1 VLCLAHSWRAVPGDT
16 VEGVTRGKIPGAAAP
31 ITPSAGQ
38 PSNSRPR
45 NSKPSPG
52 QPSPGQPSSGRGTAG
67 GLATGRARAGAP
79 ATPQALPSR
88 AASRT
93 VPGVAS
99 LALHRLLREP
109 LQAGRVIAVLPDVI
123 YLDFGEYAGEPQVI
137 ALTAPGVICLPNAIA
152 LKLPGQDGPAPPTG
166 AQEPARPA
174 GREDRAAGREDRA
187 AGREERA
194 WVGNG
199 RVLACGMDVQVRRWW
214 DPSPVVGPLS
224 RGRLEHGVASLA
236 RVYSAAEYRPGLDGH
251 DAPAALAARCAA
263 GDLASAVE
271 IAESLVG
278 LGPGLTPS
286 GDSMISGLLLAL
298 RLLGGATAG
307 GTKAVWLAD
316 WLGAAVTCYAEQR
329 TTALAATLLHCAA
342 RGQAA
347 EEVSAVLRAF
357 AGQKPVEPAA
367 RRLLTAGRAT
377 GAELTWGLIAG
388 CGAALALSVS

>member
-1 VLCLAHSWRAVPGDT
+1 
-16 VEGVTRGKIPGAAAP
+16 
-31 ITPSAGQ
+31 
-38 PSNSRPR
+38 
-45 NSKPSPG
+45 
-52 QPSPGQPSSGRGTAG
+52 
-67 GLATGRARAGAP
+67 
-79 ATPQALPSR
+79 
-88 AASRT
+88 
-93 VPGVAS
+93 VAS

-137 ALTAPGVICLPNAIA
+137 ALTAPGVISLPNAIT
-152 LKLPGQDGPAPPTG
+152 LKLPGQDGPAPPAG

-174 GREDRAAGREDRA
+174 GREDRTAGREDRT
-187 AGREERA
+187 AGREDRTAGREDRTAGREDRTAGREDRA

-224 RGRLEHGVASLA
+224 RSRLEHGVASLA

-298 RLLGGATAG
+298 RLLGGATPG

-357 AGQKPVEPAA
+357 AGQEPVEPAA

>member
-1 VLCLAHSWRAVPGDT
+1 M
-16 VEGVTRGKIPGAAAP
+16 EGVTRGIIPGAAAP
-31 ITPSAGQ
+31 ILPSAGQ

-45 NSKPSPG
+45 NSEPSPG
-52 QPSPGQPSSGRGTAG
+52 QHSNGQRSSGQRTAG
-67 GLATGRARAGAP
+67 GRATGRARAGAP
-79 ATPQALPSR
+79 ATPPALPSR
-88 AASRT
+88 AVPRA

-137 ALTAPGVICLPNAIA
+137 ALTAPGVICPPNAIT
-152 LKLPGQDGPAPPTG
+152 LKLPGQDGPAPPAG

-174 GREDRAAGREDRA
+174 GREDRTAGRED
-187 AGREERA
+187 GA

-271 IAESLVG
+271 VAESLVG

-388 CGAALALSVS
+388 CAAALALSIS

>member
-1 VLCLAHSWRAVPGDT
+1 M
-16 VEGVTRGKIPGAAAP
+16 
-31 ITPSAGQ
+31 
-38 PSNSRPR
+38 
-45 NSKPSPG
+45 
-52 QPSPGQPSSGRGTAG
+52 
-67 GLATGRARAGAP
+67 
-79 ATPQALPSR
+79 
-88 AASRT
+88 

-109 LQAGRVIAVLPDVI
+109 LQVGRVIAVLPDVI
-123 YLDFGEYAGEPQVI
+123 YLDFGEHAGEPQVI
-137 ALTAPGVICLPNAIA
+137 ALTAPGVICLPNAIM
-152 LKLPGQDGPAPPTG
+152 LKLTGQDGPVILRGPRNRPGPRGGRDRA
-166 AQEPARPA
+166 AR
-174 GREDRAAGREDRA
+174 REDRAARRDEG
-187 AGREERA
+187 A

-199 RVLACGMDVQVRRWW
+199 RVLACGMEVQVRRWW

-236 RVYSAAEYRPGLDGH
+236 RVYSTAEYRPGLDGH
-251 DAPAALAARCAA
+251 DATAALAARCAA

-278 LGPGLTPS
+278 LGLGLTPS

-307 GTKAVWLAD
+307 GTKAVWLAG

-357 AGQKPVEPAA
+357 AGQEPVEPAA

-377 GAELTWGLIAG
+377 GAELTWGLIGG
-388 CGAALALSVS
+388 CRAALALSVS

>member
-1 VLCLAHSWRAVPGDT
+1 
-16 VEGVTRGKIPGAAAP
+16 
-31 ITPSAGQ
+31 
-38 PSNSRPR
+38 
-45 NSKPSPG
+45 
-52 QPSPGQPSSGRGTAG
+52 
-67 GLATGRARAGAP
+67 
-79 ATPQALPSR
+79 
-88 AASRT
+88 
-93 VPGVAS
+93 
-99 LALHRLLREP
+99 
-109 LQAGRVIAVLPDVI
+109 
-123 YLDFGEYAGEPQVI
+123 
-137 ALTAPGVICLPNAIA
+137 
-152 LKLPGQDGPAPPTG
+152 
-166 AQEPARPA
+166 
-174 GREDRAAGREDRA
+174 
-187 AGREERA
+187 
-194 WVGNG
+194 
-199 RVLACGMDVQVRRWW
+199 MDVQVRRWW

-224 RGRLEHGVASLA
+224 RSRLEHGVASLA

-298 RLLGGATAG
+298 RLLGGATPG

-357 AGQKPVEPAA
+357 AGQEPVEPAA

>member
-1 VLCLAHSWRAVPGDT
+1 M
-16 VEGVTRGKIPGAAAP
+16 EGVTRGKIPGAAAP
-31 ITPSAGQ
+31 ILPSAGQ
-38 PSNSRPR
+38 PSTPQPSAPQPSK
-45 NSKPSPG
+45 SKPSNGKPSNGKPSDSRPG
-52 QPSPGQPSSGRGTAG
+52 NSEHSPGQHSSGERTAG
-67 GLATGRARAGAP
+67 PGAAGRPRAGAP
-79 ATPQALPSR
+79 ATPPALPSR
-88 AASRT
+88 AAPRA

-137 ALTAPGVICLPNAIA
+137 ALTAPGVICPPNAIT
-152 LKLPGQDGPAPPTG
+152 LKLPGQDGPAPPAG

-174 GREDRAAGREDRA
+174 GREDRTAGRED
-187 AGREERA
+187 GA

-271 IAESLVG
+271 VAESLVG

-298 RLLGGATAG
+298 RLLGGATPG

-357 AGQKPVEPAA
+357 AGQEPVEPAA